1 MDTLDKYY
9 MLKTAM
15 EYSYE
20 QFCNNP
26 TKANSD
32 SYGMD
37 LNNFRDFCVDV
48 LGQLVKTDPLIV
60 STVELGGNY

>member
-1 MDTLDKYY
+1 MDTVTKYY

-15 EYSYE
+15 EHSYE
-20 QFCNNP
+20 QFCNKP

-32 SYGMD
+32 TYGMD
-37 LNNFRDFCVDV
+37 LNNFRDFCVAV
-48 LGQLVKTDPLIV
+48 LDQLVKTDPLIV